1 MLNPETS
8 VQKLDSAYRMVA
20 EVLELPDR
28 QDRAALLAGALAFIE
43 EFMDAEF
50 RCDCRANGGSHLISC
65 PQAHGM
71 TNEHDTAEEAAIH
84 ELDAA
89 IAAVAARGWTV
100 GLGGPYQHG
109 SWRAYITAWQP
120 THDIYG
126 AAILWQT
133 EANTGNGNTP
143 AAAVHAA
150 MRAAERMDADH
161 RDPTITEDL
170 DAPEYAREEALGG
183 DR

>member
-1 MLNPETS
+1 MLNPE
-8 VQKLDSAYRMVA
+8 
-20 EVLELPDR
+20 
-28 QDRAALLAGALAFIE
+28 
-43 EFMDAEF
+43 
-50 RCDCRANGGSHLISC
+50 
-65 PQAHGM
+65 

-100 GLGGPYQHG
+100 GLSGPYQHG
-109 SWRAYITAWQP
+109 ALRAYITAWQP

-133 EANTGNGNTP
+133 EANTGKGNSP
-143 AAAVHAA
+143 VEAVQSA

-170 DAPEYAREEALGG
+170 DAPEYAREEAMGG